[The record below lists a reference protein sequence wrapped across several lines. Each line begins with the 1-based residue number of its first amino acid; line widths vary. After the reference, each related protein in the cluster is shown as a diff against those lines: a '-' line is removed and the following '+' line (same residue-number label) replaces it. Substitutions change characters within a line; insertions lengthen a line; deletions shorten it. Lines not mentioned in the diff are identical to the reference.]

1 MHQEGTKPSGDPPGL
16 QPPHLVGTAWSC
28 PRIRIT
34 CAIPN
39 PPNKC
44 DSSWQCPRHQ
54 KCCQGA
60 CGRRCLSRPPGIPT
74 SHGTVLS
81 EPPAVAVALGREV
94 ATAFRAGGGSGA
106 LSQPLSLSLPFCSVR
121 ARHRPRGFSAS
132 PCHLRYQPAAC
143 SPGRTVLLGTGT
155 GTAPCP
161 CSETSLAAE
170 PAATGCCLLTLSF
183 PFPAAVTN
191 KGTFSRR
198 AHGVCLP
205 FLPLFRP
212 TLVHT
217 PTAAPSP
224 GFVPGEEEEAHPSTD
239 PACG

>member
-1 MHQEGTKPSGDPPGL
+1 MGHRGVMLLLFLVLPSGDPPGL

-106 LSQPLSLSLPFCSVR
+106 LSQPLSLSLPFRSVR
-121 ARHRPRGFSAS
+121 ARGELLSWELLKGTCRPPREGYRALPF
-132 PCHLRYQPAAC
+132 PCHRCHPAGQEEMEKAARGGCLRVPQSGFFLLWGAA
-143 SPGRTVLLGTGT
+143 G
-155 GTAPCP
+155 
-161 CSETSLAAE
+161 
-170 PAATGCCLLTLSF
+170 
-183 PFPAAVTN
+183 
-191 KGTFSRR
+191 
-198 AHGVCLP
+198 
-205 FLPLFRP
+205 
-212 TLVHT
+212 
-217 PTAAPSP
+217 
-224 GFVPGEEEEAHPSTD
+224 
-239 PACG
+239 